1 MKSSFRNF
9 LILATAVLFLLL
21 SSNTAKACSCSITRT
36 VDIVADATP
45 YIAIFKV
52 EGVDED
58 TIAGDSIP
66 KRATLIVEKIF
77 KGNLTPGEK
86 FIFSNEG
93 ICLVRFEKDSVGES
107 YLLYLHERP
116 VGRGIWAAG
125 MCSRSGRLSSKRDDV
140 LYLEKWTHVRG
151 KTRLSGSVSQQV
163 ESDGEPHEW
172 HYKSLGGIKLRV
184 RGSGTDITLTT
195 DENGAYELY
204 DLRPG
209 KYDIFIPEIKGFT
222 EDPWNNSGKPISIE
236 VHSNKHTERN
246 IFYNIDNSLS
256 GKLIDDEG
264 LPVSGTCLEL
274 VATSHA
280 LPDYSIESACTDVK
294 GEFQFSEILSGT
306 YVLVGNNENKITP
319 RNPFPRFYYR
329 DKDDVVEP
337 ARFVFAPGVHVKG
350 LVMRAPALSGLIN
363 VNGVVRFSD
372 GKPVAKASVE
382 FFSSVSKLTEVK
394 DSLSYAS
401 TAETDEN
408 GNFRI
413 RIASGD
419 KGILVGSFTAYKEE
433 YKHCPQIR
441 KIIDAGGFSWENI
454 ATPVVQVDAS
464 NEIRVVELKF
474 PFPGCT
480 ARIVR

>member
-1 MKSSFRNF
+1 MKISFRNF

-21 SSNTAKACSCSITRT
+21 SSNTAQACSCSITRT
-36 VDIVADATP
+36 VDVVADAKP
-45 YIAIFKV
+45 YIGIFKV

-58 TIAGDSIP
+58 TIGGDSIP

-77 KGNLTPGEK
+77 KGNLTPGER
-86 FIFSNEG
+86 FVFSNEG
-93 ICLVRFEKDSVGES
+93 MCLVRFGKGSVGKR
-107 YLLYLHERP
+107 YLLYLHGP
-116 VGRGIWAAG
+116 VDRGVWAAG

-140 LYLEKWTHVRG
+140 LYLEKWTRVRG
-151 KTRLSGSVSQQV
+151 KTRLSGSVSQQI
-163 ESDGEPHEW
+163 ESDGEPREW

-184 RGSGTDITLTT
+184 RGSGADITLTT
-195 DENGAYELY
+195 DENGAYEVY

-222 EDPWNNSGKPISIE
+222 QDPWNNSGEPISIE

-256 GKLIDDEG
+256 GKLIDEEG

-280 LPDYSIESACTDVK
+280 LPDYSNESACTDVK
-294 GEFQFSEILSGT
+294 GEFQFFEILSGT

-319 RNPFPRFYYR
+319 RNPFPKFYYR
-329 DKDDVVEP
+329 DKEAVAEP
-337 ARFVFAPGVHVKG
+337 ARFVFAPGVHFKG
-350 LVMRAPALSGLIN
+350 LVMRAPAFSGVIN

-372 GKPVAKASVE
+372 GKPVVKADVE
-382 FFSSVSKLTEVK
+382 FFSGVSKWTEVI
-394 DSLSYAS
+394 DSLSYVS

-419 KGILVGSFTAYKEE
+419 NGILVGSFTAYKNE

-441 KIIDAGGFSWENI
+441 KIIDEGGFGWENI
-454 ATPVVQVDAS
+454 RTPAVRVNTS
-464 NEIRVVELKF
+464 IEIRGVELKF
-474 PFPGCT
+474 PFPGCA
-480 ARIVR
+480 AR